1 MNKQEVVKL
10 VEQMG
15 EYERFV
21 DEPVSKK
28 SVLSII
34 SQIQEPEK
42 PVVPQFVAEWYEDNK
57 NFFEWSLYNLCID
70 FHKRELQDDLFDWFK
85 LDVNKPIETL
95 VNMHQFGYEVK
106 KEKLYTVE
114 IPDTNSNGYTKVY
127 LGRNED
133 NKVGLCIWGCC
144 SSIEFVNNWKQ
155 LDSAQLT
162 ESEIKK
168 DYSWAWQFAEEV
180 EK

>member
-1 MNKQEVVKL
+1 MMNKQEVVKL

-42 PVVPQFVAEWYEDNK
+42 PVVPQFVADWYEDNK

-70 FHKRELQDDLFDWFK
+70 FHKRELQDDLFNWFK

-114 IPDTNSNGYTKVY
+114 IPGQSYPEIAVI
-127 LGRNED
+127 LSRNLSGD
-133 NKVGLCIWGCC
+133 IT
-144 SSIEFVNNWKQ
+144 IAIANNVEWRDRK
-155 LDSAQLT
+155 ANQLT
-162 ESEIKK
+162 ESEIRK
-168 DYSWAWQFAEEV
+168 DFGWAWEWAKEV
-180 EK
+180 EE